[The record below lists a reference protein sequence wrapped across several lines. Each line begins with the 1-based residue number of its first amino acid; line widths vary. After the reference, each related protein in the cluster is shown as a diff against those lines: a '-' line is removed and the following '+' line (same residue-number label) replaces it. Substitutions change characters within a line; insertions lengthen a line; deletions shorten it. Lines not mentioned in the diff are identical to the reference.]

1 MAVKRPTAQTGGPPA
16 KRAYAGGG
24 TAENVARM
32 LGIVGVEGSPSSTV
46 SFGRAGFAAH
56 MDRVGLQV
64 IAQDLLQ
71 AAQQRP
77 RSHLASPSSDVPAVE
92 EAGRRQLEALTGAG
106 IKTEGDACAAPSASV
121 GQEVGASLRAST
133 SPQPSMVGGAS
144 ASSAGV
150 GAYAA
155 RERAVVDCFVAIV
168 QQAAASCT
176 QSQPQLQH
184 QHQHQQASTQY
195 GASAMSTLAAVGG
208 TAAAT
213 SDMHDSAP
221 VSAAPAAL
229 GPVEIGGSEGR

>member
-1 MAVKRPTAQTGGPPA
+1 MQAPNSRHLAAMAVKRPTTQTGGPPA

-56 MDRVGLQV
+56 IDRVGLQE

-77 RSHLASPSSDVPAVE
+77 TSHLASPSSDVSVVE
-92 EAGRRQLEALTGAG
+92 GAEQRQLEALTGAG
-106 IKTEGDACAAPSASV
+106 IKTEGNVGAAP
-121 GQEVGASLRAST
+121 
-133 SPQPSMVGGAS
+133 S

-184 QHQHQQASTQY
+184 QHQHQQASSQH

-213 SDMHDSAP
+213 SDMHDSVPASA
-221 VSAAPAAL
+221 VSATL
-229 GPVEIGGSEGR
+229 GSVETADEGR